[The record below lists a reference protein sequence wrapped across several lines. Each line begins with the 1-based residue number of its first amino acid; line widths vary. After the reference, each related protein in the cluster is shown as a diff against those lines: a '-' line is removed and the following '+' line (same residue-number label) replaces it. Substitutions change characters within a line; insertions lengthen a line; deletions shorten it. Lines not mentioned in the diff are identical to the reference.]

1 MRVHAAANFWFV
13 HCRPSSGNGP
23 ANFHIAH
30 FRYAGQSDTPKT
42 KAQVWAEA
50 SEVDVEEMVTVG
62 LQASQQFQVQSRT

>member
-1 MRVHAAANFWFV
+1 MRQQLSGLFCF
-13 HCRPSSGNGP
+13 HCRPSSGTGP
-23 ANFHIAH
+23 PTTSTLPY